1 MGVLLEL
8 DNLKRLLEGFEITL
22 LIALSSA
29 VVSIVVGM
37 LLGSLMAF
45 GSKIMVLACRVYL
58 ESIRIIP
65 LLAWLF
71 IVYFGLASWFDL
83 HISAVLAS
91 VIVFSLWGGAEM
103 MDLTRGVLTSVS
115 KHQVESAL
123 ALGLDS
129 KKVISNIIFPQSFLS
144 LLPSSLNLFTRMIKT
159 TALVSLI
166 GAIDLLKVGQQIIEL
181 NLLRMPNASF
191 VVYGVIL
198 MFYFSLCYSLSLYS
212 SCLEKN
218 SNTLEGKMSAI
229 LETKGLKKPIKT
241 IWF

>member
-29 VVSIVVGM
+29 VISIIAGM

-45 GSKIMVLACRVYL
+45 GSQIMVLACRVYL

-91 VIVFSLWGGAEM
+91 IIVFSLWGGAEM

-129 KKVISNIIFPQSFLS
+129 KKVIFNIIFPQSFLS

-212 SCLEKN
+212 FYLEKKFQYIR
-218 SNTLEGKMSAI
+218 G
-229 LETKGLKKPIKT
+229 
-241 IWF
+241 

>member
-8 DNLKRLLEGFEITL
+8 DNLKRLLEGFETTL

-29 VVSIVVGM
+29 MISIVVGM

-45 GSKIMVLACRVYL
+45 GSQIVVLACRVYL

-91 VIVFSLWGGAEM
+91 IIVFSLWGGAEM

-123 ALGLDS
+123 ALGMDS
-129 KKVISNIIFPQSFLS
+129 KRVIFNIIFPQSFLS

-166 GAIDLLKVGQQIIEL
+166 GAVDLLKVGQQIIEL

-212 SCLEKN
+212 SHLEKKFQHIR
-218 SNTLEGKMSAI
+218 G
-229 LETKGLKKPIKT
+229 
-241 IWF
+241 

>member
-8 DNLKRLLEGFEITL
+8 DNLKRLLEGFETTL

-29 VVSIVVGM
+29 VISIVVGM

-129 KKVISNIIFPQSFLS
+129 KKVIFNIIFPQSFLS

-198 MFYFSLCYSLSLYS
+198 IFYFSLCYSLSLYS
-212 SCLEKN
+212 SCLEKKFQYIR
-218 SNTLEGKMSAI
+218 G
-229 LETKGLKKPIKT
+229 
-241 IWF
+241 

>member
-8 DNLKRLLEGFEITL
+8 DNLKRLLEGFETTL

-29 VVSIVVGM
+29 VISIIVGI

-45 GSKIMVLACRVYL
+45 GSQIVVLACRVYL
-58 ESIRIIP
+58 ESVRIIP

-91 VIVFSLWGGAEM
+91 IIVFSLWGGAEM

-129 KKVISNIIFPQSFLS
+129 KKVIFNIIFPQSFLS

-191 VVYGVIL
+191 MVYGVIL
-198 MFYFSLCYSLSLYS
+198 MFYLSLCYSLSLYS
-212 SCLEKN
+212 SYLEKKFQYIR
-218 SNTLEGKMSAI
+218 G
-229 LETKGLKKPIKT
+229 
-241 IWF
+241 

>member
-8 DNLKRLLEGFEITL
+8 DNLKRLLEGFETTL

-29 VVSIVVGM
+29 MISIIVGM

-58 ESIRIIP
+58 ESVRIIP

-129 KKVISNIIFPQSFLS
+129 KKVIFNIIFPQSFLS

-198 MFYFSLCYSLSLYS
+198 MFYFS
-212 SCLEKN
+212 
-218 SNTLEGKMSAI
+218 
-229 LETKGLKKPIKT
+229 
-241 IWF
+241 

>member
-8 DNLKRLLEGFEITL
+8 DNLKRLLEGFETTL

-29 VVSIVVGM
+29 IISIVVGI

-129 KKVISNIIFPQSFLS
+129 KKVIFNVIFPQSFLS

-212 SCLEKN
+212 SCLEKKFQYIR
-218 SNTLEGKMSAI
+218 G
-229 LETKGLKKPIKT
+229 
-241 IWF
+241 

>member
-29 VVSIVVGM
+29 VISIVVGI

-45 GSKIMVLACRVYL
+45 GSKIVVLACRVYL

-115 KHQVESAL
+115 KHQIESAL
-123 ALGLDS
+123 ALGMDS
-129 KKVISNIIFPQSFLS
+129 KRVIFNIIFPQSFLS

-212 SCLEKN
+212 YYLEKKFQHIR
-218 SNTLEGKMSAI
+218 G
-229 LETKGLKKPIKT
+229 
-241 IWF
+241 

>member
-29 VVSIVVGM
+29 VISIIVGM

-115 KHQVESAL
+115 KHQIESAL

-129 KKVISNIIFPQSFLS
+129 KKVIFNIIFPQSFLS

-212 SCLEKN
+212 SHLEKKFQHIR
-218 SNTLEGKMSAI
+218 G
-229 LETKGLKKPIKT
+229 
-241 IWF
+241 

>member
-29 VVSIVVGM
+29 VISIVVGI

-45 GSKIMVLACRVYL
+45 GSQIVVLMCRVYL

-115 KHQVESAL
+115 KHQIESAL
-123 ALGLDS
+123 ALGMDS
-129 KKVISNIIFPQSFLS
+129 KRVIFSVIFPQSFLS

-212 SCLEKN
+212 SHLEKKFQHIR
-218 SNTLEGKMSAI
+218 G
-229 LETKGLKKPIKT
+229 
-241 IWF
+241 

>member
-8 DNLKRLLEGFEITL
+8 DNLKRLLEGFETTL

-29 VVSIVVGM
+29 IISIIVGM

-91 VIVFSLWGGAEM
+91 IIVFSLWGGAEM

-129 KKVISNIIFPQSFLS
+129 KKVIFNIIFPQSFLS

-212 SCLEKN
+212 SHLEKKFQHIR
-218 SNTLEGKMSAI
+218 G
-229 LETKGLKKPIKT
+229 
-241 IWF
+241 

>member
-8 DNLKRLLEGFEITL
+8 DNLKRLLEGFETTL

-29 VVSIVVGM
+29 VISIIVGM

-45 GSKIMVLACRVYL
+45 GSQIVVLACRVYL

-123 ALGLDS
+123 ALGMDS
-129 KKVISNIIFPQSFLS
+129 KKVIFNIIFPQSFLS

-212 SCLEKN
+212 SHLEKKFQHIR
-218 SNTLEGKMSAI
+218 G
-229 LETKGLKKPIKT
+229 
-241 IWF
+241 

>member
-8 DNLKRLLEGFEITL
+8 DNLKRLLEGFETTL

-29 VVSIVVGM
+29 VISIIVGM

-115 KHQVESAL
+115 KHQIESAL

-129 KKVISNIIFPQSFLS
+129 KKVIFNIIFPQSFLS

-212 SCLEKN
+212 SNLEKKFQHIR
-218 SNTLEGKMSAI
+218 G
-229 LETKGLKKPIKT
+229 
-241 IWF
+241 

>member
-29 VVSIVVGM
+29 MISIIVGM

-45 GSKIMVLACRVYL
+45 GSRIMVLACRVYL

-91 VIVFSLWGGAEM
+91 IIVFSLWGGAEM

-129 KKVISNIIFPQSFLS
+129 KKVIFNIIFPQSFLS

-212 SCLEKN
+212 SHLEKKFQHIR
-218 SNTLEGKMSAI
+218 G
-229 LETKGLKKPIKT
+229 
-241 IWF
+241 

>member
-29 VVSIVVGM
+29 VISIIAGM

-45 GSKIMVLACRVYL
+45 GSQIMVLACRVYL

-91 VIVFSLWGGAEM
+91 IIVFSLWGGAEM

-115 KHQVESAL
+115 KHQVESTL

-129 KKVISNIIFPQSFLS
+129 KKVIFNIIFPQSFLS

-212 SCLEKN
+212 FYLEKKFQYIR
-218 SNTLEGKMSAI
+218 G
-229 LETKGLKKPIKT
+229 
-241 IWF
+241 

>member
-29 VVSIVVGM
+29 VISIIVGM

-45 GSKIMVLACRVYL
+45 GSQIVVLACRVYL

-91 VIVFSLWGGAEM
+91 IIVFSLWGGAEM

-129 KKVISNIIFPQSFLS
+129 KKVIFNIIFPQSFLS

-212 SCLEKN
+212 SHLEKKFQYIR
-218 SNTLEGKMSAI
+218 G
-229 LETKGLKKPIKT
+229 
-241 IWF
+241 

>member
-8 DNLKRLLEGFEITL
+8 DNLKRLLEGFETTL

-29 VVSIVVGM
+29 MISIIVGM

-91 VIVFSLWGGAEM
+91 IIVFGLWGGAEM

-129 KKVISNIIFPQSFLS
+129 KKVIFNIIFPQSFLS

-212 SCLEKN
+212 SYLLEKKFQYIR
-218 SNTLEGKMSAI
+218 G
-229 LETKGLKKPIKT
+229 
-241 IWF
+241 

>member
-29 VVSIVVGM
+29 VISIVVGI

-45 GSKIMVLACRVYL
+45 GSKIVVLACRVYL

-123 ALGLDS
+123 ALGMDS
-129 KKVISNIIFPQSFLS
+129 KRVIFNIIFPQSFLS
-144 LLPSSLNLFTRMIKT
+144 LLPSSLNLFMRMIKT

-198 MFYFSLCYSLSLYS
+198 MFYFSLCCSLSLYS
-212 SCLEKN
+212 SYLEKKFQHIR
-218 SNTLEGKMSAI
+218 G
-229 LETKGLKKPIKT
+229 
-241 IWF
+241 

>member
-29 VVSIVVGM
+29 VISIIVGM

-45 GSKIMVLACRVYL
+45 GSKIVVLACRVYL

-115 KHQVESAL
+115 KHQIESAL
-123 ALGLDS
+123 ALGMDS
-129 KKVISNIIFPQSFLS
+129 KRVIFNIIFPQSFLS

-212 SCLEKN
+212 SHLEKKFQHIR
-218 SNTLEGKMSAI
+218 G
-229 LETKGLKKPIKT
+229 
-241 IWF
+241 

>member
-29 VVSIVVGM
+29 VISILVGM

-45 GSKIMVLACRVYL
+45 GSQIVVLACRVYL

-91 VIVFSLWGGAEM
+91 IIVFSLWGGAEM

-123 ALGLDS
+123 ALGMDS
-129 KKVISNIIFPQSFLS
+129 KRVIFNVIFPQSFLS

-212 SCLEKN
+212 SHLEKKFQHIR
-218 SNTLEGKMSAI
+218 G
-229 LETKGLKKPIKT
+229 
-241 IWF
+241 

>member
-22 LIALSSA
+22 LIALGSA
-29 VVSIVVGM
+29 IVSIILGI

-45 GSKIMVLACRVYL
+45 GSQFLIFLCRVYL

-71 IVYFGLASWFDL
+71 IVYFGLASVFDL
-83 HISAVLAS
+83 HISAILAS
-91 VIVFSLWGGAEM
+91 IVVFSLWGSAEM

-115 KHQVESAL
+115 KHQIESAL
-123 ALGLDS
+123 ALGMDS
-129 KKVISNIIFPQSFLS
+129 KKVIFNIIFPQSFLS

-212 SCLEKN
+212 SYLEKKFQHIR
-218 SNTLEGKMSAI
+218 G
-229 LETKGLKKPIKT
+229 
-241 IWF
+241 

>member
-29 VVSIVVGM
+29 VISIVVGM

-45 GSKIMVLACRVYL
+45 GSQIVVLACRVYL

-129 KKVISNIIFPQSFLS
+129 KKVIFNVIFPQSFLS

-212 SCLEKN
+212 SHLEKKFQHIR
-218 SNTLEGKMSAI
+218 G
-229 LETKGLKKPIKT
+229 
-241 IWF
+241 

>member
-8 DNLKRLLEGFEITL
+8 DNLKRLLEGFETTL

-29 VVSIVVGM
+29 LISIVVGM

-45 GSKIMVLACRVYL
+45 GSQIVVLVCRVYL

-115 KHQVESAL
+115 KHQIESAL
-123 ALGLDS
+123 ALGMDS
-129 KKVISNIIFPQSFLS
+129 KRVIFNIIFPQSFLS

-212 SCLEKN
+212 SHLEKKFQHIR
-218 SNTLEGKMSAI
+218 G
-229 LETKGLKKPIKT
+229 
-241 IWF
+241 

>member
-8 DNLKRLLEGFEITL
+8 DNLKRLLEGFETTL

-29 VVSIVVGM
+29 MISIIVGM

-45 GSKIMVLACRVYL
+45 GSQIVVLMCRVYL

-91 VIVFSLWGGAEM
+91 IIVFSLWGGAEM

-129 KKVISNIIFPQSFLS
+129 KKVIFNIIFPQSFLS

-212 SCLEKN
+212 SHLEKKFQHIR
-218 SNTLEGKMSAI
+218 G
-229 LETKGLKKPIKT
+229 
-241 IWF
+241 

>member
-1 MGVLLEL
+1 MRVLLEL

-29 VVSIVVGM
+29 IVSIIFGV

-45 GSKIMVLACRVYL
+45 GSQFLIFICRVYL

-71 IVYFGLASWFDL
+71 IVYFGLASLFDL
-83 HISAVLAS
+83 HISAILAS
-91 VIVFSLWGGAEM
+91 IVVFSLWGSAEM

-123 ALGLDS
+123 ALGMDS
-129 KKVISNIIFPQSFLS
+129 KRVIFNIIFPQSFLS

-212 SCLEKN
+212 SYLEKKFQYIR
-218 SNTLEGKMSAI
+218 G
-229 LETKGLKKPIKT
+229 
-241 IWF
+241 

>member
-29 VVSIVVGM
+29 VISIVVGI

-45 GSKIMVLACRVYL
+45 GSKIVVLACRVYL

-129 KKVISNIIFPQSFLS
+129 KKVIFNIIFPQSFLS

-212 SCLEKN
+212 SHLEKKFQYIR
-218 SNTLEGKMSAI
+218 G
-229 LETKGLKKPIKT
+229 
-241 IWF
+241 

>member
-8 DNLKRLLEGFEITL
+8 DNLKRLLEGFETTL

-29 VVSIVVGM
+29 VISIIVGM

-123 ALGLDS
+123 ALGMDS
-129 KKVISNIIFPQSFLS
+129 KRVIFNIIFPQSFLS

-212 SCLEKN
+212 SHLEKKFQHIR
-218 SNTLEGKMSAI
+218 G
-229 LETKGLKKPIKT
+229 
-241 IWF
+241 

>member
-29 VVSIVVGM
+29 IVSIVVGM

-91 VIVFSLWGGAEM
+91 IIVFSLWGGAEM

-129 KKVISNIIFPQSFLS
+129 KKVIFNVIFPQSFLS

-212 SCLEKN
+212 SHLEKKFQHIR
-218 SNTLEGKMSAI
+218 G
-229 LETKGLKKPIKT
+229 
-241 IWF
+241 

>member
-29 VVSIVVGM
+29 VISIIVGI

-123 ALGLDS
+123 ALGMDS
-129 KKVISNIIFPQSFLS
+129 KRVIFNVIFPQSFLS

-212 SCLEKN
+212 SHLEKKFQHIR
-218 SNTLEGKMSAI
+218 G
-229 LETKGLKKPIKT
+229 
-241 IWF
+241 

>member
-29 VVSIVVGM
+29 VISIIVGM

-45 GSKIMVLACRVYL
+45 GSQIVVLACRVYL

-115 KHQVESAL
+115 KHQIESAL

-129 KKVISNIIFPQSFLS
+129 KKVIFNIIFPQSFLS

-212 SCLEKN
+212 SHLEKKFQHIR
-218 SNTLEGKMSAI
+218 G
-229 LETKGLKKPIKT
+229 
-241 IWF
+241 

>member
-29 VVSIVVGM
+29 VISIIVGM

-91 VIVFSLWGGAEM
+91 IIVFSLWGGAEM

-123 ALGLDS
+123 ALGMDS
-129 KKVISNIIFPQSFLS
+129 KRVIFNIIFPQSFLS

-212 SCLEKN
+212 SHLEKKFQHIR
-218 SNTLEGKMSAI
+218 G
-229 LETKGLKKPIKT
+229 
-241 IWF
+241 

>member
-29 VVSIVVGM
+29 VISIVVGM

-91 VIVFSLWGGAEM
+91 IIVFSLWGGAEM

-129 KKVISNIIFPQSFLS
+129 KKVIFNIIFPQSFLS

-212 SCLEKN
+212 SHLEKKFQYIR
-218 SNTLEGKMSAI
+218 G
-229 LETKGLKKPIKT
+229 
-241 IWF
+241 

>member
-8 DNLKRLLEGFEITL
+8 DNLKRLLEGFETTL

-29 VVSIVVGM
+29 VISIIVGI

-45 GSKIMVLACRVYL
+45 GSKIVVLACRVYL

-123 ALGLDS
+123 ALGMDS
-129 KKVISNIIFPQSFLS
+129 KRVIFNIIFPQSFLS

-212 SCLEKN
+212 SHLEKKFQHIR
-218 SNTLEGKMSAI
+218 G
-229 LETKGLKKPIKT
+229 
-241 IWF
+241 

>member
-29 VVSIVVGM
+29 VISIIVGM

-129 KKVISNIIFPQSFLS
+129 KRVIFNIIFPQSFLS

-212 SCLEKN
+212 SHLEKKFQHIR
-218 SNTLEGKMSAI
+218 G
-229 LETKGLKKPIKT
+229 
-241 IWF
+241 

>member
-8 DNLKRLLEGFEITL
+8 DNLKRLLEGFETTL

-29 VVSIVVGM
+29 VISIVVGM

-91 VIVFSLWGGAEM
+91 IIVFSLWGGAEM

-115 KHQVESAL
+115 KHQQVESAL

-129 KKVISNIIFPQSFLS
+129 KKVIFNIIFPQSFLS

-212 SCLEKN
+212 SYLEKKFQHIR
-218 SNTLEGKMSAI
+218 G
-229 LETKGLKKPIKT
+229 
-241 IWF
+241 

>member
-8 DNLKRLLEGFEITL
+8 DNLKRLLEGFETTL

-29 VVSIVVGM
+29 VISIIVGM

-58 ESIRIIP
+58 ESVRIIP

-129 KKVISNIIFPQSFLS
+129 KKVIFNVIFPQSFLS

-166 GAIDLLKVGQQIIEL
+166 GAVDLLKVGQQIIEL

-198 MFYFSLCYSLSLYS
+198 MFYFSLCYSFSLYS
-212 SCLEKN
+212 SYLEKKFQHIR
-218 SNTLEGKMSAI
+218 G
-229 LETKGLKKPIKT
+229 
-241 IWF
+241 

>member
-8 DNLKRLLEGFEITL
+8 DNLKRLLEGLEITL
-22 LIALSSA
+22 LIALISA
-29 VVSIVVGM
+29 IISIIVGM

-129 KKVISNIIFPQSFLS
+129 KKVIFNIIFPQSFLS

-212 SCLEKN
+212 SCLEKKFQYIR
-218 SNTLEGKMSAI
+218 G
-229 LETKGLKKPIKT
+229 
-241 IWF
+241 

>member
-29 VVSIVVGM
+29 VISIIIGM

-45 GSKIMVLACRVYL
+45 GSQIVVLACRVYL

-91 VIVFSLWGGAEM
+91 IIVFSLWGGAEM

-129 KKVISNIIFPQSFLS
+129 KKVIFNVILPQSFLS

-212 SCLEKN
+212 SHLEKKFQHIR
-218 SNTLEGKMSAI
+218 G
-229 LETKGLKKPIKT
+229 
-241 IWF
+241 

>member
-29 VVSIVVGM
+29 IVSIIFGI

-45 GSKIMVLACRVYL
+45 GSQIMVLMCRVYL
-58 ESIRIIP
+58 ESVRIIP

-129 KKVISNIIFPQSFLS
+129 KKVIFNIIFPQSFLS

-198 MFYFSLCYSLSLYS
+198 MFYFSLCYSLSLYGS
-212 SCLEKN
+212 HLEKKFQHIR
-218 SNTLEGKMSAI
+218 G
-229 LETKGLKKPIKT
+229 
-241 IWF
+241 

>member
-8 DNLKRLLEGFEITL
+8 DNLKRLLEGFETTL

-29 VVSIVVGM
+29 IVSIIVGI

-91 VIVFSLWGGAEM
+91 IIVFSLWGGAEM

-123 ALGLDS
+123 ALGMDS
-129 KKVISNIIFPQSFLS
+129 KRVIFNIIFPQSFLS

-212 SCLEKN
+212 SHLEKKFQHIR
-218 SNTLEGKMSAI
+218 G
-229 LETKGLKKPIKT
+229 
-241 IWF
+241 